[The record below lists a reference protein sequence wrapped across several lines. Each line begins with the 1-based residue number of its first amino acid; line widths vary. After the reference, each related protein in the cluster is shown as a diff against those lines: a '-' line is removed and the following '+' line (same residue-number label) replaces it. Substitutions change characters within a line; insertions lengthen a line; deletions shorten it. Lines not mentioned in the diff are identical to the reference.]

1 VKPFASAGPLALT
14 LALALGGCG
23 GEADSAVE
31 QVGARGGEKAAYGD
45 TFIEALTGNISGLI
59 PNILSDS
66 ASFEV
71 GSLIYSGLVMRDRD
85 LNLVPELAESW
96 KFSKD
101 CLNLTFKLRSNVRWH
116 DGQPFTASDVV
127 FTYDTMI
134 NPKTPTAYREDFKAV
149 ESVTAPD
156 PLTVRIRYKQ
166 PYAKALQSWGTWVLP
181 QHLLEPY
188 VREGKLREAPQNRSN
203 PVGTGA
209 YRFNQ
214 WKPGE
219 KVVLVANPDYFEG
232 RPYISRVVYRI
243 IPSQA
248 TIFLELKARGVDSAG
263 LTALQFKRQTEYPAF
278 RKAYH
283 KYQYPANAYTYLGF
297 NLKDP
302 RFADRRV
309 RQAFAHAIDKR
320 ELIDGVLLG
329 LGRDA
334 TGPYKP
340 GTWAYNGNVR
350 TYPHDLEKAR
360 ALLAAAGWRDKNAD
374 GLLVNRD
381 GQPFKFELM
390 TNQGN
395 DERKKVAEIVQ
406 ASLKELG
413 IQVEI
418 RVIEWA
424 SFLKEY
430 IKKRRFEAIILG
442 WGIGLDPDQYEI
454 WHSSKTGPDELN
466 HISYANPEVDALLDA
481 GRSSCLQEDR
491 KKYYD
496 RLQEV
501 LAEDQPLVFLYFRD
515 ALPVVSARVRGIVPA
530 PNGIR
535 YNFNEWYVPK
545 HLQRYT
551 AG

>member
-1 VKPFASAGPLALT
+1 VKPLLAVVPLALAAA
-14 LALALGGCG
+14 LALAACG

-31 QVGARGGEKAAYGD
+31 QGSGRPGEKPAYGD
-45 TFIEALTGNISGLI
+45 TFIESLTGNISGLI
-59 PNILSDS
+59 PNVLSDS
-66 ASFEV
+66 ASFEI
-71 GSLIYSGLVMRDRD
+71 GSMLYSGLITRDKD
-85 LNLVPELAESW
+85 LNIIGELAESW
-96 KFSKD
+96 TFSQD
-101 CLNLTFKLRSNVRWH
+101 CLDLTFNLRRNVRWH
-116 DGQPFTASDVV
+116 DGRLFTAADVV
-127 FTYDTMI
+127 FTYETMI
-134 NPKTPTAYREDFKAV
+134 HPKTPTAYREDFKAV
-149 ESVTAPD
+149 AEVAAPD
-156 PLTVRIRYKQ
+156 PYTLRVRYKQ
-166 PYAKALQSWGTWVLP
+166 PYAKALQSWGLWMLP
-181 QHLLEPY
+181 RHLLESY
-188 VREGKLREAPQNRSN
+188 VREGRLREAPQNRSN

-209 YRFNQ
+209 YRFGE

-232 RPYISRVVYRI
+232 RPHLGRVVYRI

-248 TIFLELKARGVDSAG
+248 TIFLELKAKGVDAAG

-283 KYQYPANAYTYLGF
+283 KYEYPANAYTYLGF

-309 RQAFAHAIDKR
+309 RQAIAHAIDKR

-329 LGRDA
+329 LGREA

-340 GTWAYNGNVR
+340 GTWAHNPSVR
-350 TYPHDLEKAR
+350 TYPYDMAKAR
-360 ALLAAAGWRDKNAD
+360 ALLAAAGWTETNAD
-374 GLLVNRD
+374 GVLVRN
-381 GQPFKFELM
+381 GQPFTFELL

-413 IQVEI
+413 IQVDI

-424 SFLKEY
+424 SLLKEY

-466 HISYANPEVDALLDA
+466 HISYANPEVDALLEQ
-481 GRSSCLQEDR
+481 GRTSCRQEER
-491 KKYYD
+491 KKSYA
-496 RLQEV
+496 RFQEV
-501 LAEDQPLVFLYFRD
+501 LAEDQPYVFLYFRD
-515 ALPVVSARVRGIVPA
+515 ALPVVSSRVRGIVPA
-530 PNGIR
+530 PSGIR
-535 YNFNEWYVPK
+535 YNFNEWYVPT

>member
-1 VKPFASAGPLALT
+1 MKPFASAGPLALT

-515 ALPVVSARVRGIVPA
+515 SLPVVSARVRGIVPA

>member
-1 VKPFASAGPLALT
+1 VRPAAAVPA
-14 LALALGGCG
+14 LALAVALAVAACG
-23 GEADSAVE
+23 GEADSAVD
-31 QVGARGGEKAAYGD
+31 QGVGRPGDTPAHGD

-59 PNILSDS
+59 PNVLTDS

-71 GSLIYSGLVMRDRD
+71 GSLIYSGLVTRDRD
-85 LNLVPELAESW
+85 LNLVGELAESW
-96 KFSKD
+96 KFSRD
-101 CLNLTFKLRSNVRWH
+101 CLDLTFGLRRNARWH
-116 DGQPFTASDVV
+116 DGRPFTAADVI
-127 FTYDTMI
+127 FTYETMI

-149 ESVTAPD
+149 ESVEAPA
-156 PLTVRIRYKQ
+156 PYTVHVRYKQ
-166 PYAKALQSWGTWVLP
+166 PYAKALQSWGIWMLP
-181 QHLLEPY
+181 RHLLEPY
-188 VREGKLREAPQNRSN
+188 VREGKLREAPQNRTS

-209 YRFNQ
+209 YRFRE

-232 RPYISRVVYRI
+232 QPYISRVVYRI

-248 TIFLELKARGVDSAG
+248 TIFLELKAKGVDAAG

-283 KYQYPANAYTYLGF
+283 KYEYPANAYTYLGF

-309 RQAFAHAIDKR
+309 RQAIAHAIDKQ

-340 GTWAYNGNVR
+340 GTWAHNPNVKR
-350 TYPHDLEKAR
+350 YPHDMAKAR
-360 ALLAAAGWRDKNAD
+360 ALLAEAGWKANDD
-374 GLLVNRD
+374 GVLVD
-381 GQPFKFELM
+381 THGQRFAFELL

-406 ASLKELG
+406 ASLKDLG
-413 IQVEI
+413 IHVDI

-430 IKKRRFEAIILG
+430 IKKRRFDAIILG

-466 HISYANPEVDALLDA
+466 HISYTNPEVDALLEQ
-481 GRSSCLQEDR
+481 GRRSCRQAER
-491 KKYYD
+491 KTYYD
-496 RLQEV
+496 RLQAI
-501 LAEDQPLVFLYFRD
+501 LAEDQPIVFLYFRD
-515 ALPVVSARVRGIVPA
+515 ALPVVSSRVRGIVPA

>member
-1 VKPFASAGPLALT
+1 MKPPLAVVPLALAAA
-14 LALALGGCG
+14 LALAACG

-31 QVGARGGEKAAYGD
+31 QGSGRPGEKPAYGD
-45 TFIEALTGNISGLI
+45 TFIESLTGNISGLI
-59 PNILSDS
+59 PNVLSDS
-66 ASFEV
+66 ASFEI
-71 GSLIYSGLVMRDRD
+71 GSMLYSGLITRDKD
-85 LNLVPELAESW
+85 LNIIGELAESW
-96 KFSKD
+96 TFSQD
-101 CLNLTFKLRSNVRWH
+101 CLDLTFNLRRNVRWH
-116 DGQPFTASDVV
+116 DGRPFTAADVV
-127 FTYDTMI
+127 FTYETMI
-134 NPKTPTAYREDFKAV
+134 HPKTPTAYREDFKAV
-149 ESVTAPD
+149 AEVAAPD
-156 PLTVRIRYKQ
+156 PYTLRVRYKQ
-166 PYAKALQSWGTWVLP
+166 PYAKALQSWGLWMLP
-181 QHLLEPY
+181 RHLLESY
-188 VREGKLREAPQNRSN
+188 VREGRLREAPQNRSN

-209 YRFNQ
+209 YRFGE

-232 RPYISRVVYRI
+232 RPHLGRVVYRI

-248 TIFLELKARGVDSAG
+248 TIFLELKAKGVDAAG

-283 KYQYPANAYTYLGF
+283 KYEYPANAYTYLGF

-309 RQAFAHAIDKR
+309 RQAIAHAIDKR

-329 LGRDA
+329 LGREA

-340 GTWAYNGNVR
+340 GTWAHNPSVR
-350 TYPHDLEKAR
+350 TYPYDMAKAR
-360 ALLAAAGWRDKNAD
+360 ALLAAAGWTETNAD
-374 GLLVNRD
+374 GVLVRN
-381 GQPFKFELM
+381 GQPFTFELL

-413 IQVEI
+413 IQVDI

-424 SFLKEY
+424 SLLKEY

-466 HISYANPEVDALLDA
+466 HISYANPEVDALLEQ
-481 GRSSCLQEDR
+481 GRTSCRQEER
-491 KKYYD
+491 KKSYA
-496 RLQEV
+496 RFQEV
-501 LAEDQPLVFLYFRD
+501 LAEDQPYVFLYFRD
-515 ALPVVSARVRGIVPA
+515 ALPVVSSRVRGIVPA
-530 PNGIR
+530 PSGIR
-535 YNFNEWYVPK
+535 YNFNEWYVPT

>member
-1 VKPFASAGPLALT
+1 VKPPLAVVPLALAAA
-14 LALALGGCG
+14 LALAACG

-31 QVGARGGEKAAYGD
+31 QGSGRPGEKPAYGD
-45 TFIEALTGNISGLI
+45 TFIESLTGNISGLI
-59 PNILSDS
+59 PNVLSDS
-66 ASFEV
+66 ASFEI
-71 GSLIYSGLVMRDRD
+71 GSMLYSGLITRDKD
-85 LNLVPELAESW
+85 LNIIGELAESW
-96 KFSKD
+96 TFSQD
-101 CLNLTFKLRSNVRWH
+101 CLDLTFNLRRNVRWH
-116 DGQPFTASDVV
+116 DGRPFTAADVV
-127 FTYDTMI
+127 FTYETMI
-134 NPKTPTAYREDFKAV
+134 HPKTPTAYREDFKAV
-149 ESVTAPD
+149 AEVAAPD
-156 PLTVRIRYKQ
+156 PYTLRVRYKQ
-166 PYAKALQSWGTWVLP
+166 PYAKALQSWGLWMLP
-181 QHLLEPY
+181 RHLLESY
-188 VREGKLREAPQNRSN
+188 VREGRLREAPQNRSN

-209 YRFNQ
+209 YRFGE

-232 RPYISRVVYRI
+232 RPHLGRVVYRI

-248 TIFLELKARGVDSAG
+248 TIFLELKAKGVDAAG

-283 KYQYPANAYTYLGF
+283 KYEYPANAYTYLGF

-309 RQAFAHAIDKR
+309 RQAIAHAIDKR

-329 LGRDA
+329 LGREA

-340 GTWAYNGNVR
+340 GTWAHNPSVR
-350 TYPHDLEKAR
+350 TYPYDMAKAR
-360 ALLAAAGWRDKNAD
+360 ALLAAAGWTETNAD
-374 GLLVNRD
+374 GVLVRN
-381 GQPFKFELM
+381 GQPFTFELL

-413 IQVEI
+413 IQVDI

-424 SFLKEY
+424 SLLKEY

-466 HISYANPEVDALLDA
+466 HISYANPEVDALLEQ
-481 GRSSCLQEDR
+481 GRTSCRQEER
-491 KKYYD
+491 KKSYA
-496 RLQEV
+496 RFQEV
-501 LAEDQPLVFLYFRD
+501 LAEDQPYVFLYFRD
-515 ALPVVSARVRGIVPA
+515 ALPVVSSRVRGIVPA
-530 PNGIR
+530 PSGIR
-535 YNFNEWYVPK
+535 YNFNEWYVPT